1 MIFNEQP
8 QATTEWAFNWS
19 HTVGSNT
26 PVLGKGTY
34 RLTVGKDAW
43 KESTKSLVHPVD
55 VIFDSKLGVYKLRT
69 PVIDI
74 HKDVMS
80 KRN

>member
-26 PVLGKGTY
+26 PVLGSGGSLAQARNALDKTSSYVAAYGFKLLTD
-34 RLTVGKDAW
+34 RLT
-43 KESTKSLVHPVD
+43 
-55 VIFDSKLGVYKLRT
+55 
-69 PVIDI
+69 
-74 HKDVMS
+74 MS
-80 KRN
+80 RDDMI